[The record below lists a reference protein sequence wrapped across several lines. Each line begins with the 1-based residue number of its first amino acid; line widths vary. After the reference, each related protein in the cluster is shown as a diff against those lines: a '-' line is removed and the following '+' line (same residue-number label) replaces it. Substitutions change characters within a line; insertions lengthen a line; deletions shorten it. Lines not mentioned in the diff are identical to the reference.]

1 MAKTKVVRR
10 KENVVVRILR
20 ETTAELRKVTW
31 PTRQEATQLTLLVL
45 VVIVLSSV
53 FLGTLDFV
61 FARIVAAIISLG

>member
-1 MAKTKVVRR
+1 VAKTKVVRR
-10 KENVVVRILR
+10 KENVVVRTLR